1 MKIGAIA
8 FEGTPEE
15 LAKCEASATA
25 ASIADKVL
33 KVAKA

>member
-1 MKIGAIA
+1 MVV

-15 LAKCEASATA
+15 LAVCKTSATA
-25 ASIADKVL
+25 ASIAEKIL